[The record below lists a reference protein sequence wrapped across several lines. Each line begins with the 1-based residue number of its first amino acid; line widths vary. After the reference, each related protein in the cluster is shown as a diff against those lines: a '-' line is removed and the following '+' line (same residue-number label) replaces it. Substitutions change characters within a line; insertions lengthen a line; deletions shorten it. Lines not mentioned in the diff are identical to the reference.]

1 METVGN
7 MKLYT
12 FEEVLDEQLG
22 KKGTPRRDEHERRVE
37 EAVHAYRIGEAIK
50 RARESKNITQEQLGE
65 MIGVKKAQISRIEK
79 GSNLTLA
86 TIRKVFNAMGMTT
99 NLEVVGLGKF
109 SIG

>member
-1 METVGN
+1 

-12 FEEVLDEQLG
+12 HEEMLDNVIG
-22 KKGTPRRDEHERRVE
+22 VKGTPRRNEYEAKMDEF
-37 EAVHAYRIGEAIK
+37 RIGEAIK

-86 TIRKVFNAMGMTT
+86 TIRKVFKAMGMTT

>member
-1 METVGN
+1 MEEL
-7 MKLYT
+7 KLIP
-12 FEEVLDEQLG
+12 FEDVLDKHFG
-22 KKGTPRRDEHERRVE
+22 KKGTSRRDGFEQSVE